1 MAQHY
6 RAVALDYDGTLTSTG
21 RLDETVLAALATLRE
36 ERLKLVLVTGRIPW
50 ELLELCPRAEELFDR
65 IVWENGAVVWGARGA
80 RLLAPPV
87 PGELEEALRARGV
100 SLRRGQA
107 ILSGHARDAAAALEE
122 IGRLGLE
129 VQVVRNRQEMMLV
142 PSGVSKGTGLFE
154 ALGDLGVSR
163 HSTLAVGDA
172 ENDHSLLGACELGV
186 AVADAVP
193 SLKRAAD
200 VVLEEPGSAGLARF
214 LLGPSV
220 LSDETPEPRRFQAVL
235 GTFEDGTP
243 ARVPAS
249 GVNVLVTG
257 GTMSGKSHLTG
268 LLAERLLGLGYSLCL
283 LDPEGDHVSLGALR
297 GVLSVGGGEPLPRPD
312 QLPRLVEHRFGSVVV
327 DLSFLDAVEK
337 VAYCRAALEE
347 LGALWNDTGLPH
359 WLFVDEAQVA
369 LNLAHAPLETFDPR
383 RPGTCLSTWL
393 PEHLPPE
400 ILDSLEVV
408 LDLGAEEAA
417 DLPDWAR
424 PAGGRPGP
432 GHALLS
438 RRGGGGPRPFT
449 VARRASPHARHLHKY
464 HAGALPP
471 PQHFRFRTGASET
484 GRSAGNVE
492 EFHRELRRA
501 EGGVVRHHALHGDFS
516 RWIAEV
522 LRDEVLAG
530 AVRKAERCL
539 RHRASAYEI
548 ESLRTELLGAIQG
561 RYQG

>member
-21 RLDETVLAALATLRE
+21 RLDETILSALGRLRE

-80 RLLAPPV
+80 RVLAPPV
-87 PGELEEALRARGV
+87 PAELEDSLRGRGV
-100 SLRRGQA
+100 PLRRGQA
-107 ILSGHARDAAAALEE
+107 ILAGHARDAVAALEE

-172 ENDHSLLGACELGV
+172 ENDHSLLGSCELGV

-200 VVLEEPGSAGLARF
+200 VVLWEQGSEGLARF

-235 GTFEDGTP
+235 GTYEDGTP

-268 LLAERLLGLGYSLCL
+268 LFAERLVELGYSLCV
-283 LDPEGDHVSLGALR
+283 LDPEGDHVSLGSLR
-297 GVLSVGGGEPLPRPD
+297 GVLTVGGGEPLPGPD

-327 DLSFLDAVEK
+327 DLSFLEAGAK
-337 VAYCRAALEE
+337 MAYCRAALEE

-369 LNLAHAPLETFDPR
+369 LNLAHEPLETFDPR
-383 RPGTCLSTWL
+383 RPGTCLTTWL
-393 PEHLPPE
+393 PEHLPAAVLE
-400 ILDSLEVV
+400 SLEVV
-408 LDLGAEEAA
+408 LDLGSEEAP
-417 DLPDWAR
+417 DLPAWAR
-424 PAGGRPGP
+424 REGPRPGP

-438 RRGGGGPRPFT
+438 RRDGGGPRPFG

-464 HAGALPP
+464 HAGSLPP
-471 PQHFRFRTGASET
+471 SQHFFFRTGAGET

-492 EFHRELRRA
+492 EFHREIRRA
-501 EGGVVRHHALHGDFS
+501 EGRVVRHHALHGDFS
-516 RWIAEV
+516 RWIADV
-522 LRDEVLAG
+522 LRDEVLAE
-530 AVRKAERCL
+530 AVRKGERGL

-548 ESLRTELLGAIQG
+548 ESLRTELLSAIQD

>member
-1 MAQHY
+1 MPQHF

-21 RLDETVLAALATLRE
+21 RLDETILGALRRLRE
-36 ERLKLVLVTGRIPW
+36 ERLKVVLVTGRIPW

-65 IVWENGAVVWGARGA
+65 IVWENGAVVWGVRGA

-87 PGELEEALRARGV
+87 PAELEEALARRGV
-100 SLRRGQA
+100 ALRRGQA
-107 ILSGHARDAAAALEE
+107 ILAGHARDAGAALEE

-129 VQVVRNRQEMMLV
+129 VQVVRNRQELMLV
-142 PSGVSKGTGLFE
+142 PSGVSKGTGLFD
-154 ALGDLGVSR
+154 ALGDLGISR

-193 SLKRAAD
+193 SLRRAAD
-200 VVLEEPGSAGLARF
+200 LVLDEAGSRGLARF

-235 GTFEDGTP
+235 GTYEDGSP
-243 ARVPAS
+243 AKVPAS

-268 LLAERLLGLGYSLCL
+268 LLAERLLALGYSLCV
-283 LDPEGDHVSLGALR
+283 LDPEGDHVALGRLR
-297 GVLSVGGGEPLPRPD
+297 GVLAVGGNEPLLGPE
-312 QLPRLVEHRFGSVVV
+312 QLPRLIEHRFGSVVV
-327 DLSFLDAVEK
+327 DLSFLDAHEK
-337 VAYCRAALEE
+337 MAYCRSALEE
-347 LGALWNDTGLPH
+347 LSALWNDTGLPH

-369 LNLAHAPLETFDPR
+369 LNLAHEPVEGFDPR
-383 RPGTCLSTWL
+383 RPGTCLTTWL
-393 PEHLPPE
+393 PEHLPAE
-400 ILDSLEVV
+400 VVESLDVV
-408 LDLGAEEAA
+408 LDLGAEEAV
-417 DLPDWAR
+417 DLPAWAGPRRDR
-424 PAGGRPGP
+424 PAP

-438 RRGGGGPRPFT
+438 RRGGPGPRPFT

-464 HAGALPP
+464 QGRTLPE
-471 PQHFRFRTGASET
+471 PQHFYFLAGAART

-492 EFHRELRRA
+492 EFHREIRRA
-501 EGGVVRHHALHGDFS
+501 DGGVVRHHALHGDFS
-516 RWIAEV
+516 RWIADV
-522 LRDEVLAG
+522 LRDGVLAG
-530 AVRKAERCL
+530 TIRTAERAL

-548 ESLRTELLGAIQG
+548 ESLRSEVLAAIQD